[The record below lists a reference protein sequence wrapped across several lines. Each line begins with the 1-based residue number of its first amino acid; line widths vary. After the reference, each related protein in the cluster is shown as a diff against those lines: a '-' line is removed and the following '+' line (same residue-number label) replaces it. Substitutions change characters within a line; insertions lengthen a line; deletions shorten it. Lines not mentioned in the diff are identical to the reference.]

1 MVLLQRHVSL
11 LSSLWPHGGCAGS
24 YRSPVWRSKSANTG
38 GSVPVPAVAAWGT
51 KSRHQHPRGGTNLPK
66 GWKFHACFL
75 LSYISIQ
82 THLWA
87 TGPSLWSFSV
97 SQLMVSLCFF
107 QFQMSQLNIIDSE
120 VFLIF
125 YSWGRRSSWRP
136 RKVSHWRCF
145 RLLPACVS
153 TKASW
158 QQRQHR
164 VTTDQVIEVTQMCAF
179 YFPTEEKL
187 GFSALLL

>member
-1 MVLLQRHVSL
+1 MAQQVCQHRWKCPSTSCCCMRDKKPASAPERWNESTKGMKMPCLLPTVLHLHSDAPL
-11 LSSLWPHGGCAGS
+11 G
-24 YRSPVWRSKSANTG
+24 YRSITLVFFCFT
-38 GSVPVPAVAAWGT
+38 
-51 KSRHQHPRGGTNLPK
+51 TN
-66 GWKFHACFL
+66 GFFV
-75 LSYISIQ
+75 
-82 THLWA
+82 
-87 TGPSLWSFSV
+87 F
-97 SQLMVSLCFF
+97 FF

-120 VFLIF
+120 VFLLF

-164 VTTDQVIEVTQMCAF
+164 VTTDQVIDVTQMCAF